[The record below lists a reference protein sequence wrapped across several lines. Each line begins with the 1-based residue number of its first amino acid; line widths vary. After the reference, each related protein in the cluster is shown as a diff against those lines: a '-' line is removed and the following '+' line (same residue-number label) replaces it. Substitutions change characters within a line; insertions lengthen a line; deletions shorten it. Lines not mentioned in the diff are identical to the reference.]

1 MCIDVSNI
9 GHLPCVARSQE
20 IVLILDKVQRIRC
33 SEAASSAAM
42 ACLDTKGGPG
52 QGVWPGEEGFYD
64 KSENSDGFES
74 LSDAE
79 SDSSNTILEFGRF
92 HNDEENEN
100 FGVNVNNVETMVKHS
115 KLVTRLQSLNNFSLE
130 DAVSQGYI
138 PLVCDNVTVGLV
150 SPEVVSKL
158 QRFSAVFRIAE
169 DRLSFVSEVDSGVMA
184 RTRALDSVM
193 RELRDR
199 GMFSSALRG
208 WRDECY
214 EIRNRFQD
222 PALFSLE
229 RAASP
234 LLGVRKYGIQI
245 NGYVRHSGLGLCL
258 WLQKRSVLKP
268 TWPGMMDNFVGG
280 GVTEGLGVAETAVKE
295 AAEEAGLNADLASKL
310 VSAGSVSFLH
320 RTERGLHPN
329 TEFVFDLE
337 LPESFVPHNTDG
349 EVGGWTLVPVD
360 MIVEVVCSDKFKITS
375 VPVVVD
381 FLMRHGLLNPDA
393 DLIKMLRFPLD
404 ILYKYFNVLH

>member
-1 MCIDVSNI
+1 
-9 GHLPCVARSQE
+9 
-20 IVLILDKVQRIRC
+20 
-33 SEAASSAAM
+33 M
-42 ACLDTKGGPG
+42 ACLETQGAPG
-52 QGVWPGEEGFYD
+52 QGVWPREEGFYD
-64 KSENSDGFES
+64 KSDTSDGFES

-79 SDSSNTILEFGRF
+79 SDTILEFGQF

-100 FGVNVNNVETMVKHS
+100 FGVNVNNVDTMVKHS

-130 DAVSQGYI
+130 DAVAQGYL

-158 QRFSAVFRIAE
+158 RRFSAVFRITE
-169 DRLSFVSEVDSGVMA
+169 DRLSFTPEVDSSAVT
-184 RTRALDSVM
+184 RSRALDNVM

-199 GMFSSALRG
+199 GVFCSALRG

-214 EIRNRFQD
+214 EIRNRFKD

-245 NGYVRHSGLGLCL
+245 NGYVRHSSLGLCL

-295 AAEEAGLNADLASKL
+295 AAEEAGLSADLASKL

-337 LPESFVPHNTDG
+337 LPEAFVPHNTDG

-381 FLMRHGLLNPDA
+381 FLMRHNLLAPDTE
-393 DLIKMLRFPLD
+393 LIKLLRFPLD

>member
-1 MCIDVSNI
+1 
-9 GHLPCVARSQE
+9 
-20 IVLILDKVQRIRC
+20 
-33 SEAASSAAM
+33 M
-42 ACLDTKGGPG
+42 ACLDS

-64 KSENSDGFES
+64 KSETSDGFES

-79 SDSSNTILEFGRF
+79 SESSNTVLEFGPF

-100 FGVNVNNVETMVKHS
+100 FRGVTNVKSSIVKHS
-115 KLVTRLQSLNNFSLE
+115 KLLQRLQSLNNFSLE
-130 DAVSQGYI
+130 DAVSEGYL
-138 PLVCDNVTVGLV
+138 PFVCDNVTVGLV
-150 SPEVVSKL
+150 SPEVITKL
-158 QRFSAVFRIAE
+158 RRFSAVFLTSE
-169 DRLSFVSEVDSGVMA
+169 DRVSFMPEVDSSAVT
-184 RTRALDSVM
+184 RTRALDTVM

-199 GMFSSALRG
+199 GIFCSALRG
-208 WRDECY
+208 WREECY

-245 NGYVRHSGLGLCL
+245 NGYVHHSSLGLCL
-258 WLQKRSVLKP
+258 WLQKRSALKP

-295 AAEEAGLNADLASKL
+295 AAEEAGLNADLASKM

-337 LPESFVPHNTDG
+337 LPEAFVPHNTDG
-349 EVGGWTLVPVD
+349 EVGGWSLVPVD
-360 MIVEVVCSDKFKITS
+360 MIIEVVCSDKFKITS
-375 VPVVVD
+375 VPVVAD
-381 FLMRHGLLNPDA
+381 FLLRHGLLSPDTE
-393 DLIKMLRFPLD
+393 LIKMLRFPLD